1 MSHKL
6 NAEIIS
12 EHIES
17 PLPESRLKGK
27 WLRIAR
33 VGWIFLTLVA
43 LVLLVTSLPGYLGRG
58 GSGLPD
64 HGPGVEAG
72 RGFDFLQTLN
82 LIASLA
88 SFGLSVSLSFLLFQR
103 RFDNLA
109 GAVVSFYLLVYGIVL
124 TGPLEVWERY
134 WLGSSDLAI
143 NMQALLLATP
153 TIALLALFPTG
164 TFVPYWIRW
173 ILVASIPWN
182 VLAMFFPI
190 TGNNISGLLILG
202 FLWVAL
208 LGFGLYAQIYRYR
221 RVSTQDERQQAR
233 WVLLGFGLWFGYVLI
248 TSYPYFYLESLPIGN
263 PRPWW
268 APLLQLGWWFSLSII
283 PATLAIAITRS
294 RLWNIDVVVNR
305 TMVYGALTLVTLFI
319 YVFVVGALGN
329 FLNSGDNTFVAILAT
344 GLVAVLFQP
353 LRDRMQRAVNR
364 FMYGERDDPY
374 TVLARLG
381 QRLEA
386 TASSRTI
393 LPTIVETIA
402 QALKLPYVAIVFTD
416 HRGSHLV
423 AAYGTLP
430 PYQEIRYPLVY
441 QNESFGELVLVQ
453 RSETESFTSNERQ
466 LLADLAR
473 EVGVAAHNV
482 RLTADLQRSREQLV
496 MSREEERR
504 RIRRDLH
511 DGLGPVLASLNLK
524 LDAARNHLRG
534 DPDEADS
541 ILLEIKSQT
550 QDALSDIRRL
560 VYNLRP
566 PALDE
571 LGFLSAIKE
580 YANSHYGTGLSVKIE
595 HEDDFPNLP
604 AAVEVAAY
612 RIIFEALNN
621 VSKHANATKCMVRL
635 AGNGE
640 LQIDITDN
648 GIGIPKGFHSGV
660 GTRSMLERAAEL
672 GGECTIQPDLAGGT
686 RVNARLPYKVIDDE
700 S

>member
-1 MSHKL
+1 MH
-6 NAEIIS
+6 AEIS
-12 EHIES
+12 SGQLKSH
-17 PLPESRLKGK
+17 LPEAQLNGK

-33 VGWIFLTLVA
+33 VSWIFLTLVA
-43 LVLLVTSLPGYLGRG
+43 LILLVTSLPGYLTRF

-64 HGPGVEAG
+64 HGPEAEASQ
-72 RGFDFLQTLN
+72 GFVFLQIINT
-82 LIASLA
+82 IASLA
-88 SFGLSVSLSFLLFQR
+88 SFGLSVSLSYLLFRR

-109 GAVVSFYLLVYGIVL
+109 GAAVSFYLLIYGIVL
-124 TGPLEVWERY
+124 TGPLEVWERH
-134 WLGSSDLAI
+134 WLDSADLAI

-164 TFVPYWIRW
+164 TIIPYWMRW

-182 VLAMFFPI
+182 ILAVFFPI
-190 TGNNISGLLILG
+190 TENNTSGLLFLG
-202 FLWVAL
+202 FFWAAL

-233 WVLLGFGLWFGYVLI
+233 WVLLGFGLWFGFVLI
-248 TSYPYFYLESLPIGN
+248 TSYPYFYLQDLPVGS

-268 APLLQLGWWFSLSII
+268 ASLLQLGWWVSLNII
-283 PATLAIAITRS
+283 PATLAIAIIRS
-294 RLWNIDVVVNR
+294 RSWNIDVVVNR

-329 FLNSGDNTFVAILAT
+329 LLNSGDNTFVAILAT

-381 QRLEA
+381 QKLEA
-386 TASSRTI
+386 TESTRTI

-402 QALKLPYVAIVFTD
+402 QALKIPYVAIVFTD
-416 HRGSHLV
+416 PHGSRLV
-423 AAYGTLP
+423 AAYGTSS
-430 PYQEIRYPLVY
+430 PYQEIRYPLIY

-453 RSETESFTSNERQ
+453 RSETESFTSNEQQ

-473 EVGVAAHNV
+473 EVGVAAYNV

-511 DGLGPVLASLNLK
+511 DGLGPVLASLGLK
-524 LDAARNHLRG
+524 LDAARNRLREDLDG
-534 DPDEADS
+534 ADA
-541 ILLEIKSQT
+541 LLMEIKSQT
-550 QDALSDIRRL
+550 QDAIGDIRRL
-560 VYNLRP
+560 VYDLRP

-571 LGFLSAIKE
+571 LGFLSALKE
-580 YANSHYGTGLSVKIE
+580 YANSLSGNGLSVKIE
-595 HEDDFPNLP
+595 HEDDFSDLP

-612 RIIFEALNN
+612 RIIIEALNN
-621 VSKHANATKCMVRL
+621 VSKHAKATKCLARL
-635 AGNGE
+635 SGNGE

-648 GIGIPKGFHSGV
+648 GVGLPKGLHSGV
-660 GTRSMLERAAEL
+660 GTRSMQERAAEL
-672 GGECTIQPDLAGGT
+672 GGECTIHSGASGGT
-686 RVNARLPYKVIDDE
+686 KVIARLPYKVVDNE
-700 S
+700 L

>member
-1 MSHKL
+1 MH
-6 NAEIIS
+6 AEIS
-12 EHIES
+12 SDQLES
-17 PLPESRLKGK
+17 SLPEERLNGK

-33 VGWIFLTLVA
+33 VSWIFLTLVA
-43 LVLLVTSLPGYLGRG
+43 LILLVTSLPGYLARFG
-58 GSGLPD
+58 GGLPD
-64 HGPGVEAG
+64 HGPEAEAS
-72 RGFDFLQTLN
+72 RGFVILQIINT
-82 LIASLA
+82 IASLA
-88 SFGLSVSLSFLLFQR
+88 SFGLSISLSFLLFRR

-109 GAVVSFYLLVYGIVL
+109 GAAVSFYLLIYGIVL
-124 TGPLEVWERY
+124 TGPLEVWERH
-134 WLGSSDLAI
+134 WLGSTDLAI
-143 NMQALLLATP
+143 NLQALLLATP

-164 TFVPYWIRW
+164 TFIPYWMRW
-173 ILVASIPWN
+173 ILVISIPWN
-182 VLAMFFPI
+182 ILAVFFPI
-190 TGNNISGLLILG
+190 TGNNSSSLLILG
-202 FLWVAL
+202 IFWAVL

-233 WVLLGFGLWFGYVLI
+233 WVLLGFGLWFGFALI
-248 TSYPYFYLESLPIGN
+248 TSYPYFYLQNLPVGSL
-263 PRPWW
+263 RPWW
-268 APLLQLGWWFSLSII
+268 ASLLQLGWWVSLNII

-294 RLWNIDVVVNR
+294 RSWNIDIVVNR
-305 TMVYGALTLVTLFI
+305 TLVYAALTLAILFI

-329 FLNSGDNTFVAILAT
+329 LLNSSDNTLVAILAT
-344 GLVAVLFQP
+344 GLAAVLFQP
-353 LRDRMQRAVNR
+353 LRDRMQRGVNR

-374 TVLARLG
+374 TVLARLA
-381 QRLEA
+381 QKLEA
-386 TASSRTI
+386 TESTRTI

-416 HRGSHLV
+416 HHGSRLV
-423 AAYGTLP
+423 AAFGTSP
-430 PYQEIRYPLVY
+430 PYQKTRYPLVY

-453 RSETESFTSNERQ
+453 RSETESFTSNEQQ

-473 EVGVAAHNV
+473 EVGVAAYNV

-511 DGLGPVLASLNLK
+511 DGLGPVLASLSLK
-524 LDAARNHLRG
+524 LDAARNQLKE

-541 ILLEIKSQT
+541 LLLDIKAQT
-550 QDALSDIRRL
+550 QDAIGDIRRL

-571 LGFLSAIKE
+571 LGLLSAIRE
-580 YANSHYGTGLSVKIE
+580 YANSHFDTSLSVKIE
-595 HEDDFPNLP
+595 HEDEFPNLP

-621 VSKHANATKCMVRL
+621 ISKHAKATKCLVRL
-635 AGNGE
+635 SVSGE

-672 GGECTIQPDLAGGT
+672 GGTCTIQPGAAGGT
-686 RVNARLPYKVIDDE
+686 CVTARLPYKVINDE
-700 S
+700 P